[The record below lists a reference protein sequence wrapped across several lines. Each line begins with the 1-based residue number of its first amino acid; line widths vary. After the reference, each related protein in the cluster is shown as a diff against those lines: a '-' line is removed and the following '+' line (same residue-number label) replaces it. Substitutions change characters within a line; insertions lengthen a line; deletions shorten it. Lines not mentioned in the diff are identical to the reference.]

1 MRREATGRYAT
12 NRAGGETVRAFV
24 PDPLPPARALDL
36 SGERQALLER
46 AGCQVDARLDAQQA
60 LDHLRHAPGAVDLLV
75 TDFNMPGM
83 DGMALVHAVKRLCP
97 DLPIVMA
104 SGFVSDPLREQATQL
119 GVCAM
124 VQKERTVEDL
134 VNAVRDVVAG
144 TADQGR
150 AYRAWR

>member
-1 MRREATGRYAT
+1 
-12 NRAGGETVRAFV
+12 
-24 PDPLPPARALDL
+24 
-36 SGERQALLER
+36 
-46 AGCQVDARLDAQQA
+46 
-60 LDHLRHAPGAVDLLV
+60 
-75 TDFNMPGM
+75 
-83 DGMALVHAVKRLCP
+83 VHAVKRLCP

-104 SGFVSDPLREQATQL
+104 SGFVSDALREQAAQL
-119 GVCAM
+119 GVRAM